1 MVLVLGGCEPPHK
14 LNYSGVFLFVNS
26 LLKKIKCNLLFFI
39 HHHAI
44 MGAKEVENMKT
55 TTIGARIKARRQELK
70 MTQRDLAARM
80 GYTDHTTITRIESG
94 KTDPPQSR
102 VAQFAQVLGV
112 SPGYLMGWDQEPEE
126 LADVAARVLLDPDL
140 LGMVEQYL
148 QLAEAD
154 QYAVRLVV
162 SSMAHKNK
170 KADAKSVS
178 QKVKK
183 VSLLETE

>member
-1 MVLVLGGCEPPHK
+1 M
-14 LNYSGVFLFVNS
+14 S
-26 LLKKIKCNLLFFI
+26 
-39 HHHAI
+39 
-44 MGAKEVENMKT
+44 

-102 VAQFAQVLGV
+102 VAQFAKVLDV
-112 SPGYLMGWDQEPEE
+112 TPGYLMGWDKEPED

-140 LGMVEQYL
+140 LRMVEQYL
-148 QLAEAD
+148 ELSEAD
-154 QYAVRLVV
+154 QYTVRLVV
-162 SSMAHKNK
+162 SSMTHKEK
-170 KADAKSVS
+170 KTDAEGVGR
-178 QKVKK
+178 KVKT

>member
-1 MVLVLGGCEPPHK
+1 
-14 LNYSGVFLFVNS
+14 
-26 LLKKIKCNLLFFI
+26 
-39 HHHAI
+39 
-44 MGAKEVENMKT
+44 MKT

-102 VAQFAQVLGV
+102 VAQFAKVLGV
-112 SPGYLMGWDQEPEE
+112 SPAYLMGWDQEPED

-140 LGMVEQYL
+140 LQMVEQYL
-148 QLAEAD
+148 QLSEAD

-162 SSMAHKNK
+162 SSMTQKEK
-170 KADAKSVS
+170 KADAGSVS
-178 QKVKK
+178 QKTKKVKT

>member
-1 MVLVLGGCEPPHK
+1 
-14 LNYSGVFLFVNS
+14 
-26 LLKKIKCNLLFFI
+26 
-39 HHHAI
+39 
-44 MGAKEVENMKT
+44 MKT
-55 TTIGARIKARRQELK
+55 STIGARIKARRQELK

-102 VAQFAQVLGV
+102 VAQFAKVLDV

-126 LADVAARVLLDPDL
+126 LADVAARVLLDQDL
-140 LGMVEQYL
+140 LQMVEQYL
-148 QLAEAD
+148 QLSEAD

-162 SSMAHKNK
+162 ASMSDKQK
-170 KADAKSVS
+170 KADAGSVS
-178 QKVKK
+178 QKAKKVKK

>member
-1 MVLVLGGCEPPHK
+1 
-14 LNYSGVFLFVNS
+14 
-26 LLKKIKCNLLFFI
+26 
-39 HHHAI
+39 
-44 MGAKEVENMKT
+44 MKT

-140 LGMVEQYL
+140 LQMVEQYL
-148 QLAEAD
+148 QLSEAD

-162 SSMAHKNK
+162 ASMSDKQK
-170 KADAKSVS
+170 KADAGSVS
-178 QKVKK
+178 QKAKKVKK